1 MISKN
6 NIDQKIFSVIEIFKQ
21 KKFDKVINQCNDL
34 LLKGYKIPVL
44 YNLIGA
50 SHSFNNEHYKAIEF
64 YLKANNLDPNNEE
77 IYRNLGKS
85 YLKID
90 NFKEAIKAFN
100 NSLKLKSNNFDCHF
114 NLGLINLKQKKYF

>member
-6 NIDQKIFSVIEIFKQ
+6 NIDQKIFSLIEIFKQ
-21 KKFDKVINQCNDL
+21 KKFDKVINQCNNL

-64 YLKANNLDPNNEE
+64 YLKAKNLDPNNEE

-85 YLKID
+85 YFKID
-90 NFKEAIKAFN
+90 NFKEATKAFN
-100 NSLKLKSNNFDCHF
+100 NSLKLK
-114 NLGLINLKQKKYF
+114 L

>member
-85 YLKID
+85 YFKIQ
-90 NFKEAIKAFN
+90 
-100 NSLKLKSNNFDCHF
+100 KL
-114 NLGLINLKQKKYF
+114 LIIH